1 MSEQDIELKL
11 KDIISNY
18 IEADPDEINSGMSLN
33 SEMGIDSFSLV
44 SLICSIENEFSVEI
58 PDYELVKFQTLGD
71 VVSYI
76 KHCA

>member
-1 MSEQDIELKL
+1 MSEKDIELKL
-11 KDIISNY
+11 KDIIGNY
-18 IEADPDEINSGMSLN
+18 VEMDSSEINSQMSLN

-44 SLICSIENEFSVEI
+44 SLICSIENEFGVEI

>member
-1 MSEQDIELKL
+1 MSESDIEMKL
-11 KDIISNY
+11 KEILSDY
-18 IEADPDEINSGMSLN
+18 IDVDSSEINSQMSLN